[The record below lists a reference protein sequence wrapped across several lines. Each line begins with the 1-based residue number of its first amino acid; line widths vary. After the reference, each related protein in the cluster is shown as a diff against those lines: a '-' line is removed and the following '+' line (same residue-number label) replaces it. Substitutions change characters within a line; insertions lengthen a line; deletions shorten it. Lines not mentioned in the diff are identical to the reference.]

1 MTDDQTPRRR
11 YRPMP
16 ALDARRPVDLA
27 HARRLAELKRQVE
40 DGTYVPD
47 PERIAAAIV
56 EQGLETDD

>member
-1 MTDDQTPRRR
+1 
-11 YRPMP
+11 MP

-56 EQGLETDD
+56 EQGLDPDD